1 MIDGTARDLEW
12 FIIFVFRY
20 QRNGFVVG
28 ALLYLFNK
36 RALVGVEDV
45 NLTPLE
51 EQVGRWQHL
60 ARHHITRVITW
71 LHGVATYIYKEVGIF
86 ESWHDIAVTFL
97 QKNGL
102 ATRKAA
108 RHCFHWNERNARP
121 IFCRC

>member
-51 EQVGRWQHL
+51 KRSVGDS
-60 ARHHITRVITW
+60 I
-71 LHGVATYIYKEVGIF
+71 LHATISPE
-86 ESWHDIAVTFL
+86 
-97 QKNGL
+97 
-102 ATRKAA
+102 
-108 RHCFHWNERNARP
+108 
-121 IFCRC
+121 